1 MHTPVSQSA
10 TLTTPT
16 AEADVIPTTPSP
28 TPPDQRLA
36 QIERARQTVLGARE
50 TGPAPWLAP
59 VIERSWRRCLAM
71 GHEPQR
77 RVVFEPVSAG
87 DMRLALEASQPL
99 IQAAAPVIRSLSRAM
114 VHTRYFAI
122 LTDARGTVI
131 DVDGPIDRNNS
142 RAAAIA
148 RIGIDLSE
156 SAVGTT
162 AIGTTLA
169 DQEPVWL
176 HRGEHFFHDNGAFSC
191 AGAPIWGPDGQCV
204 GMLDLTGIDVV
215 EQPAL
220 KHLVTQSARSIENAL
235 TTSRS
240 HRMLLRLNWPGRVLG
255 DDNDGLVCVD
265 IDGLITGAN
274 RAACDMLGLQPQR
287 GATHCSE
294 VFAVPTDG
302 LFDAAGSQRPAFE
315 VPLWS
320 GLRLQLL
327 AQGPGRV
334 SGAPR
339 PASHSVP
346 LKDVEAALIRR
357 AVEDARGNVMEAARA
372 LGISR
377 ATVYRKLTKKK
388 A

>member
-1 MHTPVSQSA
+1 MIPSTQPPVS
-10 TLTTPT
+10 
-16 AEADVIPTTPSP
+16 
-28 TPPDQRLA
+28 PDQRLA
-36 QIERARQTVLGARE
+36 LIERARLSVLEARDS
-50 TGPAPWLAP
+50 TPTPWLSPA
-59 VIERSWRRCLAM
+59 IERSWRRCLAM
-71 GHEPQR
+71 GQDPHQR
-77 RVVFEPVSAG
+77 VAFEPVSAG
-87 DMRLALEASQPL
+87 AVRLALEASQPL
-99 IQAAAPVIRSLSRAM
+99 LQAAAPVIRSLARAV

-131 DVDGPIDRNNS
+131 DVDGPVDRNNP

-148 RIGIDLSE
+148 RVGVDLSE
-156 SAVGTT
+156 LAVGTT
-162 AIGTTLA
+162 AIGTTLT

-204 GMLDLTGIDVV
+204 GMLDLTGIEVA

-235 TTSRS
+235 TTSRP
-240 HRMLLRLNWPGRVLG
+240 HRLLLRLNWSGRVLG

-265 IDGLITGAN
+265 DDGCLVGTN
-274 RAACDMLGLQPQR
+274 RAASDMLGLTSHR
-287 GATHCSE
+287 GPLHCSE
-294 VFAVPTDG
+294 VFAVPTDT
-302 LFDAAGSQRPAFE
+302 LFDAARTQRASFE

-320 GLRLQLL
+320 GLRLQLM

-334 SGAPR
+334 AGAAR
-339 PASHSVP
+339 PSSHSVP